1 MFRSIRFTLYAFF
14 GLAAQRAFAG
24 DPYPTQTTSPNGI
37 AYHSPLPVNDPFPDN
52 YYGADHG
59 GSSLSI
65 VYPYVSQ
72 FGYTDHSR
80 GRFLY
85 QVAPFTPRGS
95 EGVFGMDVW
104 LEQQNSDGSWSP
116 AAANGGVSDQG
127 IIYQPVNTPN
137 PGPSP
142 SYSFTWTYS
151 GTQFPPNTNFRVFV
165 YVYIYNQGGG
175 SQGNFPIY
183 STTGVV
189 NTGAANDA
197 PRIGWSS
204 PFGSTNPTQVQSG
217 QTYTISAD
225 GQDDNGNLATVS
237 INKNGQPFAYAGGG
251 TGYAGNSHN
260 PTSDSAGT
268 ETYTAW
274 ATDSYGA
281 QSPVISWTV
290 QVVGMLNQAPVSSS
304 SVSFP
309 YFSQNFTPQYYGGS
323 GSGAWQFCVGDYTNW
338 DGGNSSYAGTN
349 LGPSPGNSPGADWV
363 PSWTPPAPGTY
374 QFWVAKDGDA
384 NYNPSGAAGL
394 YTLTVTP
401 ASPVGSFD
409 GVAPTSLPQ
418 GQTISGSG
426 WAADAQ
432 MGAPL
437 SSVQI
442 LVDGGANGS
451 FSATLGGS
459 RPDVQSA
466 NLSWGHWSPHDLTD
480 SGWGF
485 SYSTAGLSQGSHT
498 FTAVAYDY
506 TYGVSATIGSQSFT
520 VTAQVGQS
528 VTISPSS
535 QTIYAGTA
543 IAFNAAGGANGYVW
557 GGSASGGGGSQTVT
571 FASPGS
577 YSVTVYSPAGNGYA
591 QSNTATAS
599 ISVLPDPQS
608 VGISPTSQTI
618 AAGGSISFSASGGQN
633 GYIWGGAASGGGNP
647 QTVTFPN
654 VGTYNVTVYSPA
666 GGIYAQSNTASAT
679 ITVTPNG
686 QYVTLA
692 PAGTNIYA
700 GVSVTFTAA
709 GGVNGYVWGGSA
721 SGSGGSQT
729 VTFSSPGSYTVTVYS
744 PAGGNLTQSNTATA
758 AVTVA
763 ARPSAT
769 LSANPSAINIG
780 QSSAIQASYA
790 TDSAHGDALTNTVIN
805 VVNPQG
811 TETNF
816 SGTGGNPINAT
827 FTPNAA
833 GTYTFKAYATTSLSP
848 GWTVYAT
855 ATVSVADTP
864 PTASGGIAP
873 NPIAY
878 GQNATVTAVGNSAG
892 GNLDQIGVQSEA
904 PGSNTWNAWQ
914 NWTFGATGAQTEA
927 AVAAALTPGT
937 WGYRIMATDT
947 SGSTS
952 GWQSLALTVNKATPA
967 ASNWGNRSLAA
978 GYAVQPGDLAA
989 AFTNPYSGSVTQPT
1003 TSAVSYANVSVSTA
1017 LTVGTVLYPGAYDM
1031 RASFSGDSNYNPA
1044 SADATWT
1051 VTADPQTVS
1060 LSPTGG
1066 TIPAGQ
1072 QIAFSASGGNNGY
1085 FWGGAASGGGAS
1097 QAVTFPT
1104 QGTFVVTVYSPAG
1117 GLFAQ
1122 SNTASATVTVNP
1134 DSQVVSIS
1142 PATATVSVGGSIAF
1156 SAGGGQNGYV
1166 WGGAASG
1173 SGGAQVVT
1181 FPNIGSYAVTVYSP
1195 GGGVY
1200 AQSNTASATIT
1211 VAPASQT
1218 VVLTPVAPVIYAT
1231 QSVVFSASGAMNGYV
1246 WGGAASGSGATQ
1258 TVTFANQGSY
1268 VVTTYSPAG
1277 GNFAQSNIAS
1287 ATVTVNALP
1296 PPSSA
1301 EVIVTPQGGNVK
1313 VENSK
1318 NQHNSQ
1324 ILVPG
1329 P

>member
-1 MFRSIRFTLYAFF
+1 
-14 GLAAQRAFAG
+14 
-24 DPYPTQTTSPNGI
+24 
-37 AYHSPLPVNDPFPDN
+37 
-52 YYGADHG
+52 
-59 GSSLSI
+59 
-65 VYPYVSQ
+65 
-72 FGYTDHSR
+72 
-80 GRFLY
+80 
-85 QVAPFTPRGS
+85 
-95 EGVFGMDVW
+95 
-104 LEQQNSDGSWSP
+104 
-116 AAANGGVSDQG
+116 
-127 IIYQPVNTPN
+127 
-137 PGPSP
+137 
-142 SYSFTWTYS
+142 
-151 GTQFPPNTNFRVFV
+151 
-165 YVYIYNQGGG
+165 
-175 SQGNFPIY
+175 
-183 STTGVV
+183 
-189 NTGAANDA
+189 
-197 PRIGWSS
+197 
-204 PFGSTNPTQVQSG
+204 
-217 QTYTISAD
+217 
-225 GQDDNGNLATVS
+225 
-237 INKNGQPFAYAGGG
+237 
-251 TGYAGNSHN
+251 
-260 PTSDSAGT
+260 
-268 ETYTAW
+268 
-274 ATDSYGA
+274 
-281 QSPVISWTV
+281 V
-290 QVVGMLNQAPVSSS
+290 QVVGKSNQASVSSS
-304 SVSFP
+304 NASFS
-309 YFSQNFTPQYYGGS
+309 YYSQNFTPAYNGGS
-323 GSGAWQFCVGDYTNW
+323 GSGSWQFCVAGYTNW
-338 DGGNSSYAGTN
+338 DGGGSSYAGTN
-349 LGPSPGNSPGADWV
+349 LGPSPGSSPGAVWV
-363 PSWTPPAPGTY
+363 SSWTPPAPGTY
-374 QFWVAKDGDA
+374 QFYVARDGDA
-384 NYNPSGAAGL
+384 NYNASGVAGP

-409 GVAPTSLPQ
+409 GVTPTSVTQ

-442 LVDGGANGS
+442 LVDGGGNGS
-451 FSATLGGS
+451 FYASLGGS
-459 RPDVQSA
+459 RSDVQSA
-466 NLSWGHWSPHDLTD
+466 NLSWGHWSPDNLTN
-480 SGWGF
+480 SGWSF
-485 SYSTAGLSQGSHT
+485 SFSTGGLSPGSHT
-498 FTAVAYDY
+498 FTAIARDNSYN
-506 TYGVSATIGSQSFT
+506 VSATIGSQSFT
-520 VTAQVGQS
+520 VTTPIGQS
-528 VTISPSS
+528 VTISPTSP
-535 QTIYAGTA
+535 TIYAGSSISFT
-543 IAFNAAGGANGYVW
+543 AAGGANGYVW

-571 FASPGS
+571 FPSPGS
-577 YSVTVYSPAGNGYA
+577 YAVTVYSPAGNGYA

-618 AAGGSISFSASGGQN
+618 AATGSISFSASGGQN
-633 GYIWGGAASGGGNP
+633 GYVWGGAASGGGNP
-647 QTVTFPN
+647 KTVTFPT

-666 GGIYAQSNTASAT
+666 GGIYAQSNTAGAT

-686 QYVTLA
+686 QNVTLS
-692 PAGTNIYA
+692 PTGTNIYA
-700 GVSVTFTAA
+700 GASVTFTAA

-744 PAGGNLTQSNTATA
+744 PAGGNLTQSNTAAA

-790 TDSAHGDALTNTVIN
+790 TDSAHGDALTNTVVN

-827 FTPNAA
+827 FTQNAA
-833 GTYTFKAYATTSLSP
+833 GAYTFKAYATTSLSP

-864 PTASGGIAP
+864 PTAAGSVAP

-878 GQNATVTAVGNSAG
+878 GQNATVTATGNAAG
-892 GNLDQIGVQSEA
+892 GNLDQIAVQSEA
-904 PGSNTWNAWQ
+904 PGSGTWNAWQ

-927 AVAAALTPGT
+927 AVAAALTPGA

-952 GWQSLALTVNKATPA
+952 AWQSLALTVNKATPA
-967 ASNWGNRSLAA
+967 ISNWANRSLAA
-978 GYAVQPGDLAA
+978 GYAVQAGDLAA
-989 AFTNPYSGSVTQPT
+989 VFTNPYSGSVTQPVA
-1003 TSAVSYANVSVSTA
+1003 SGVSYANVSA
-1017 LTVGTVLYPGAYDM
+1017 GTGLAAGVVLYPGSYDM

-1085 FWGGAASGGGAS
+1085 FWGGSAGGRGAS
-1097 QAVTFPT
+1097 QTVTFPT
-1104 QGTFVVTVYSPAG
+1104 PGTFVVTVYSPAG

-1122 SNTASATVTVNP
+1122 SNIASATVTVNP

-1156 SAGGGQNGYV
+1156 TAGGGQNGYA

-1173 SGGAQVVT
+1173 SGGSQLVT
-1181 FPNIGSYAVTVYSP
+1181 FPNVGSYTVTVYSP
-1195 GGGVY
+1195 AGGIY
-1200 AQSNTASATIT
+1200 TQSNTATATIIVT
-1211 VAPASQT
+1211 PASQT

-1231 QSVVFSASGAMNGYV
+1231 QSVVFSASGGLNGYV
-1246 WGGAASGSGATQ
+1246 WGGSAGGAGPTQ

-1268 VVTTYSPAG
+1268 VVTAYSPAA
-1277 GNFAQSNIAS
+1277 GNFAQSNVAS
-1287 ATVTVNALP
+1287 ATVTVNPLP
-1296 PPSSA
+1296 SPNSA
-1301 EVIVTPQGGNVK
+1301 EVIVTPQGGDVK